1 MEGCP
6 ILKYGVV
13 SDTSRPGYVKITF
26 AEDDFPTDFLP
37 VLVRKS
43 KTDKQ
48 SWPLEVNEHVVC
60 LMLDDCD
67 DGVVLGAIHSEV
79 DTPDS
84 GESAGK
90 FRILFSDNT
99 LLEYDKDSAVLTV
112 SVQGDVVVNA
122 TGDVTVDAGGS
133 VKVFAMSAEVSA
145 TADAK
150 IKAPQITLDGIVT
163 VTGALTAA
171 SISTSGGGA
180 ITAGGSLTA
189 SGEISA
195 AKVSAGGIDLATHK
209 HISTS
214 SGTPTG
220 PAIP

>member
-13 SDTSRPGYVKITF
+13 SDTSRPGYVKVTF

-37 VLVRKS
+37 VLVSKS

-67 DGVVLGAIHSEV
+67 DGVVLGAIPSEV
-79 DTPDS
+79 DSPDP
-84 GESAGK
+84 GEAAGK
-90 FRILFSDNT
+90 FRIRFSDNT
-99 LLEYDKDSAVLTV
+99 VLEYDKNGHKLTV
-112 SVQGDVVVNA
+112 DVKGDVDVIA
-122 TGDVTVDAGGS
+122 TGDVTVDAGGAA
-133 VKVFAMSAEVSA
+133 KVSAMSVEVSA
-145 TADAK
+145 LADAK
-150 IKAPQITLDGIVT
+150 IKALQITLDGVVT
-163 VTGALTAA
+163 VTGALMAA
-171 SISTSGGGA
+171 SISTTGGGA

-195 AKVSAGGIDLATHK
+195 AKVSAGGIDLASHK
-209 HISTS
+209 HVSAP
-214 SGTPTG
+214 SGSLTG
-220 PAIP
+220 PAVP